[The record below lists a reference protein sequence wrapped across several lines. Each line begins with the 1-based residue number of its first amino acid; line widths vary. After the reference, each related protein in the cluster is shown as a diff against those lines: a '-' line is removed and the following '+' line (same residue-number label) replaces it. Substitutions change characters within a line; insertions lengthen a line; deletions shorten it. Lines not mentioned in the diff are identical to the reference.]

1 MQVIRSRLAPIIVL
15 FFYSSAPVARPASFV
30 QAHAQGSVA
39 MPDFAGNATSQSG
52 MGAKF
57 ADLVSREASS
67 AQLPVEIAHAVIQI
81 ESGYDPDAIG
91 SVGEVGLMQVR
102 PSTAEMMGFRGTPTE
117 LAKPEINVKFG
128 VRYLAEAWRLSNG
141 DLCRALM
148 KYRAGHG
155 AELMSP
161 LSVAYCARAREALGR
176 ENSPRLSAAR
186 SMSKRHSSSLPSTL
200 SQVPARLKRGT
211 AEFDRAFWA
220 AHEAKIASMRARIH
234 SVWRHR
240 GWKPS

>member
-1 MQVIRSRLAPIIVL
+1 MWIVRGRIAPIIGL
-15 FFYSSAPVARPASFV
+15 FFYSSAAVARPASFV
-30 QAHAQGSVA
+30 QAHAQGSVM
-39 MPDFAGNATSQSG
+39 MPDFIGTAALQPGAAT
-52 MGAKF
+52 KF
-57 ADLVSREASS
+57 AGLISSEASS
-67 AQLPVEIAHAVIQI
+67 AQLPVEIARAVVQI

-117 LAKPEINVKFG
+117 LAKPEVNIKFG

-155 AELMSP
+155 AEVMST
-161 LSVAYCARAREALGR
+161 LSVAYCARAREALGG
-176 ENSPRLSAAR
+176 ENSTRLSAAR
-186 SMSKRHSSSLPSTL
+186 SMNKRYSSSLPSTL

-211 AEFDRAFWA
+211 PEFDRAFWA
-220 AHEAKIASMRARIH
+220 AHEAKIANMRARVH